1 MNVILLLLLL
11 FPPVLFANE
20 ALLAPVI
27 DDDEYYSETFTVFA
41 DLKNGAYVYGQIGI
55 SNIGP
60 GNRRGICRMLI
71 VEADKASLDQSIIV
85 DSDEWFFDH
94 QPEQRLQVKN
104 CKLTHSSNQESLEFF
119 GIMDGVKISILLD
132 RTPEKHQV
140 PFNQIH
146 TKSGYY
152 LSDILVPWAT
162 ASVNYEVAGQKVW
175 ASGYGYA
182 DHSRSTL
189 LPAQIAHQWLRFRGL
204 NGEHSLL
211 FLARQAEAKTSFDGW
226 VWSQMEEAASVLQSV
241 ALFETSHRHW
251 HIDIRDDKVRYKIET
266 ETRLLRYA
274 PLEDQGFL
282 VKVLSYAIGN
292 PVTYTYRAVLTL
304 PDGKRIPG
312 ILEIARINGD

>member
-1 MNVILLLLLL
+1 MKAIFLPLLL
-11 FPPVLFANE
+11 FSPMLFASE
-20 ALLAPVI
+20 ALLAPVM

-71 VEADKASLDQSIIV
+71 VETEKESLDQSVIV
-85 DSDEWFFDH
+85 DSDEWFFDE
-94 QPEQRLQVKN
+94 QPEQRLQVKD
-104 CKLTHSSNQESLEFF
+104 CKLIYSSHQETLEFS
-119 GIMDGVKISILLD
+119 GVIKDTQISILLN
-132 RTPEKHQV
+132 RSLEKHQA

-146 TKSGYY
+146 TESGYY
-152 LSDILVPWAT
+152 HSDILVPWAI
-162 ASVNYEVAGQKVW
+162 ASVSYEISGQKVR
-175 ASGYGYA
+175 AAGYGYA

-204 NGEHSLL
+204 NGGHSML
-211 FLARQAEAKTSFDGW
+211 FLARQVEAKTSFEGW
-226 VWSQMEEAASVLQSV
+226 AWSQTEEAASVVQRVS
-241 ALFETSHRHW
+241 LFEISHQHW
-251 HIDIRDDKVRYKIET
+251 HINISDDDAQYTINT

-274 PLEDQGFL
+274 PLEDQGFF

-292 PVTYTYRAVLTL
+292 PVTYTYRAILTL
-304 PDGKRIPG
+304 PNGIKIPG